1 MILLLLPAAALLTA
15 GPWWLRSLFVVPVL
29 LWTPGWGLARA
40 LTRAG
45 DRAGHSRLQ
54 RALDAAWIGMALTW
68 LDVALVREL
77 GLTGDSARWAL
88 WGLALLWAGLGEGAA
103 RRRPPAPPAP
113 RPPRERLGV
122 ALVLTAVIGVGV
134 WRQADVLRPLDGY
147 WYVTGAESASAAP
160 LRLLPERGW
169 LSHSE
174 EGWPEAAAAVLVPG
188 EPPHTLTAPDGAQ
201 GRAVFATRGP
211 VGATIRVG
219 EQQATVAR
227 SMTEEPAEGPVRR
240 YLDRGTVGVVV
251 DLDLAPG
258 ESLEIETDGETVYAL
273 GSSEAVWA
281 LHATGELRYVHYYQ
295 LLNIVENQVWADE
308 VRESRRFT
316 WNQPPGWSPLL
327 SAAGLVSMRDLPASN
342 LLFLQVLVLLGCTAV
357 RAASLLAPAA
367 PLVAF
372 AVPAGMIAS
381 HGLLML
387 EPMSA
392 NFPDNLYAASVLAV
406 VTTLLM
412 GRRRAFGALGTAA
425 QALRW
430 PGGVMSLL
438 LAGAWWRGT
447 GARAGR
453 PVALLLIGLIAGM
466 AVAAVAMVTGDA
478 EDLLFILYFETFPEH
493 WHGEFS
499 PSELLPRVPGFYGL
513 WLAYTGGGLALA
525 ALGAFAHPSPTRR
538 RLRALGGATF
548 AYSLLLATI
557 DHHPTHYFLP
567 LVALTGP
574 LVVASS
580 AAVRQRWLRLAIPLL
595 CLLGLALFLH
605 RGQV

>member
-103 RRRPPAPPAP
+103 RRSPPAPPSP
-113 RPPRERLGV
+113 VPTRERLGV